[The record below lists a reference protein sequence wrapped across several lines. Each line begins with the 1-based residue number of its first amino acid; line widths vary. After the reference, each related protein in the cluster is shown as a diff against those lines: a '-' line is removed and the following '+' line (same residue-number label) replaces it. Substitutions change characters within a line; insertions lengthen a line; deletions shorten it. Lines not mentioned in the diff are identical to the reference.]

1 MCMLMC
7 CVSVGSLVIAA
18 FPLCLSQNVTFEMKR
33 RIASTVCAW
42 TPIDTENQQQRL
54 FALLRCSVN
63 KFGAV
68 VLVFLHST
76 ANTHNSTE
84 TRRNQ
89 IDLFDGNKSFTQL
102 MIALFSLF
110 LSLDLLYL

>member
-1 MCMLMC
+1 MYRL
-7 CVSVGSLVIAA
+7 VSLVIAA

-42 TPIDTENQQQRL
+42 TPIDTDHQQQRL

-68 VLVFLHST
+68 VLVFSHST
-76 ANTHNSTE
+76 ANTHNSTKRLE
-84 TRRNQ
+84 EIKLIYSMEINH
-89 IDLFDGNKSFTQL
+89 LHN
-102 MIALFSLF
+102 
-110 LSLDLLYL
+110 